1 MRTRS
6 WGLVVA
12 TAVMLLFGS
21 VRSAHADAK
30 GDIQAK
36 SKAAMDS
43 YDQMDYDAAKKQL
56 NQALTIAKRAKL
68 DKDPAVARVYL
79 QLGITQLASGDQE
92 AARLSL
98 LTAVQLDAKIQ
109 IDAAYKSSEL
119 TKLLDEAK
127 SSIGGEPAAGDDC
140 ASVTGVQHTIID
152 TGRAGAA
159 QPIELLLGSDIKPA
173 RVSVMYRS
181 EGATEFTEG
190 RLVKQGG
197 CKYTGQIPATA
208 MHGSLVHYYVG
219 AFDANNR
226 LLAGKGSAGA
236 PNLLELTTG
245 GPVASASDTEDP
257 ITGARPG
264 GSKPSGGDIVK
275 GVVVAGKRPKIM
287 FQVAGGTGFGYVT
300 GNTEGGGMV
309 EKCCL
314 GTSLLV
320 VTPELGYNVTRRLAI
335 SLAARIGLPIGANV
349 EPHATVA
356 PGGMIRVRYTFSD
369 TGSGIRL
376 MGQVG
381 GGVMRN
387 TIKLEEAEPGMDTDI
402 VAQGPLLVGA
412 GLGYVRKLSS
422 SVSFVADVSALAGI
436 AVVDKLGTSV
446 LNTGVGADV
455 SLGLSFGF

>member
-12 TAVMLLFGS
+12 TATMLLVGT
-21 VRSAHADAK
+21 VPQVHADAK

-68 DKDPAVARVYL
+68 DKDPLLARIYL
-79 QLGITQLASGDQE
+79 QLGITQLAGGDQE
-92 AARLSL
+92 AAKLSL
-98 LTAVQLDAKIQ
+98 LSAVQLDPKIQ
-109 IDAAYKSSEL
+109 IDAAYKSAEL
-119 TKLLDEAK
+119 AKLLDEAR
-127 SSIGGEPAAGDDC
+127 SSIGGDPAVAEDDC
-140 ASVTGVQHTIID
+140 TGVTGVQHTIID
-152 TGRAGAA
+152 TGRAGAP

-190 RLVKQGG
+190 RLVKQGE
-197 CKYTGQIPATA
+197 CKYVGQIPAAA

-219 AFDANNR
+219 AFDSNNR

-245 GPVASASDTEDP
+245 GPATASDSEDP
-257 ITGARPG
+257 INGRAS
-264 GSKPSGGDIVK
+264 GSKTSGGDISK
-275 GVVVAGKRPKIM
+275 GVVVGGKRPKIT
-287 FQVAGGTGFGYVT
+287 FQVAGGTGVGYVT

-320 VTPELGYNVTRRLAI
+320 VTPELGYNVTRRFSI
-335 SLAARIGLPIGANV
+335 SLAARIGVPIGANV
-349 EPHATVA
+349 EPHATIA
-356 PGGMIRVRYTFSD
+356 PGGMIRMRYTFSD
-369 TGSGIRL
+369 SGSGFRV

-412 GLGYVRKLSS
+412 GLGYIRKLSS
-422 SVSFVADVSALAGI
+422 SVSFVADLSALAGI

-446 LNTGVGADV
+446 LNTGIGADV